1 MAKYTTQLRTI
12 IEYNSIPG
20 KPITDRIKEAA
31 PKIFDFDFP
40 MWLESYRETL
50 EYKILLH
57 YFSNEIGFETV
68 GLWKLY
74 LNQRLNEI
82 MPYYNDVYLTTTDKF
97 SSAYDMDVTETLQRT
112 LTGADN
118 TNTEVNGESTDTT
131 TTTAKDN
138 TQQLNSNYPQAQV
151 EGNQNNL
158 FYGTT
163 GKNEDATSNSNTQN
177 QGTNKTNSKSQG
189 NSQTTEHHTIQ
200 RKGITG
206 SRTPWEI
213 AQSYRNSIINID
225 VQVINALKDLFMM
238 IY

>member
-12 IEYNSIPG
+12 IEYNSTPG

-31 PKIFDFDFP
+31 HKIFDFDFP

-118 TNTEVNGESTDTT
+118 TSTEVNGESTDTT

-163 GKNEDATSNSNTQN
+163 GTNEDATSNSNTQN

-189 NSQTTEHHTIQ
+189 NSQTTEQHTIQ

>member
-1 MAKYTTQLRTI
+1 MAKYTTQVRTI
-12 IEYNSIPG
+12 IEYNSTPG

-82 MPYYNDVYLTTTDKF
+82 MPYYNDVYLTTTDKYTT
-97 SSAYDMDVTETLQRT
+97 AYDMDVTETLERS
-112 LTGADN
+112 LTGTDKTNTQVNGTSEDTATTQATDN
-118 TNTEVNGESTDTT
+118 TE
-131 TTTAKDN
+131 
-138 TQQLNSNYPQAQV
+138 QLNSNYPQAQV
-151 EGNQNNL
+151 SGSQDNL

-163 GKNEDATSNSNTQN
+163 GSNEQAQSNTTTQSN
-177 QGTNKTNSKSQG
+177 GKNNTTSESQG
-189 NSQTTEHHTIQ
+189 NSQTTEQHTIK
-200 RKGITG
+200 RKGVTG

>member
-12 IEYNSIPG
+12 IEYNSTPG

-82 MPYYNDVYLTTTDKF
+82 MPYYNDCLLY
-97 SSAYDMDVTETLQRT
+97 
-112 LTGADN
+112 
-118 TNTEVNGESTDTT
+118 
-131 TTTAKDN
+131 
-138 TQQLNSNYPQAQV
+138 
-151 EGNQNNL
+151 
-158 FYGTT
+158 
-163 GKNEDATSNSNTQN
+163 TS
-177 QGTNKTNSKSQG
+177 
-189 NSQTTEHHTIQ
+189 
-200 RKGITG
+200 RC
-206 SRTPWEI
+206 
-213 AQSYRNSIINID
+213 
-225 VQVINALKDLFMM
+225 V
-238 IY
+238 

>member
-12 IEYNSIPG
+12 IEYNSTPG

-97 SSAYDMDVTETLQRT
+97 SSAYDMDVTETLKRT
-112 LTGADN
+112 LTGSDN
-118 TNTEVNGESTDTT
+118 TSTEVNGKNTDTT

-163 GKNEDATSNSNTQN
+163 GTNEDATSNSKTKN
-177 QGTNKTNSKSQG
+177 QGTNKTNSKSRG
-189 NSQTTEHHTIQ
+189 NSKTTEQHTIQ

>member
-1 MAKYTTQLRTI
+1 
-12 IEYNSIPG
+12 
-20 KPITDRIKEAA
+20 
-31 PKIFDFDFP
+31 
-40 MWLESYRETL
+40 
-50 EYKILLH
+50 
-57 YFSNEIGFETV
+57 
-68 GLWKLY
+68 
-74 LNQRLNEI
+74 

-118 TNTEVNGESTDTT
+118 TSTEVNGESTDTT
-131 TTTAKDN
+131 TTTATDN

-163 GKNEDATSNSNTQN
+163 GTNEDATSNSNTQN

-189 NSQTTEHHTIQ
+189 NSQTTEQHTIQ